1 MYKTKMHSKVWS
13 KVHSNLRFG
22 FKNYS
27 ALVGRM
33 VNKEISISFQ
43 KQTCDK
49 LKNYLKVSFLE
60 RSVPSGQV
68 LYYQDLMKL

>member
-1 MYKTKMHSKVWS
+1 MCISVCVCMYVCMYKTKMHSKVWL

-33 VNKEISISFQ
+33 VNKEISISF
-43 KQTCDK
+43 
-49 LKNYLKVSFLE
+49 
-60 RSVPSGQV
+60 
-68 LYYQDLMKL
+68 